1 MYESQVDGHKEDMAT
16 MTNEMDE
23 IKKKFHLQKRKLQ
36 EIKRTTLK
44 STCETILPDI
54 LVSSKKFYGGG
65 FRITTPIPKSC
76 CIVTSS
82 ASR

>member
-1 MYESQVDGHKEDMAT
+1 MYESQVDGCKENMAT
-16 MTNEMDE
+16 MTNEMSK
-23 IKKKFHLQKRKLQ
+23 IKKKFYLQKRKLQ
-36 EIKRTTLK
+36 EVKEITLK

-54 LVSSKKFYGGG
+54 LVSNKKFYGGG
-65 FRITTPIPKSC
+65 FKITTPTPKSC